1 MTERLTEKWFDDME
15 QIYRYAPK
23 SPNIEINCGGDDF
36 QRIIDKLA
44 EYEAAEEDG
53 ILWIFPV
60 AIGDQVYVIDK
71 YINSGEWHLSNY
83 EHIVT
88 DILLNQNRE
97 PLFKITNRYG
107 TEKLENFGK
116 TVFLTREEAEKA
128 LKDRQ
133 EKPIALSS
141 KIILDKQ

>member
-1 MTERLTEKWFDDME
+1 MK
-15 QIYRYAPK
+15 
-23 SPNIEINCGGDDF
+23 
-36 QRIIDKLA
+36 KLA
-44 EYEAAEEDG
+44 EYEAAEEEG
-53 ILWIFPV
+53 RLWIFPV
-60 AIGDQVYVIDK
+60 AIGDKVYVINK
-71 YINSGEWHLSNY
+71 YVNSEEWHLSNY

-88 DILLNQNRE
+88 DILLNRNRE
-97 PLFKITNRYG
+97 PLFKLTNRYG
-107 TEKLENFGK
+107 TEKIKSFGK

>member
-1 MTERLTEKWFDDME
+1 MTERLIDKMPCNRCANSFSCIKYCNEWIKWYKLCM
-15 QIYRYAPK
+15 K
-23 SPNIEINCGGDDF
+23 
-36 QRIIDKLA
+36 KLA
-44 EYEAAEEDG
+44 EYEAAEEEG
-53 ILWIFPV
+53 RLWIFPV
-60 AIGDQVYVIDK
+60 AIGDKVYVINK
-71 YINSGEWHLSNY
+71 YVNSEEWHLSNY

-88 DILLNQNRE
+88 DILLNRNRE
-97 PLFKITNRYG
+97 PLFKLTNRYG
-107 TEKLENFGK
+107 TEKIKSFGK